1 VCQGALRKG
10 CPSNKV
16 SGRRCATSTIALTLI
31 ELLLQEVVMCKD
43 NDKPRLLEDNLLRV
57 EEKRVIV
64 FVNTKNHCDAVSRQL
79 DQLGFSCTVLHGGK
93 TQACLPLSLFK

>member
-1 VCQGALRKG
+1 
-10 CPSNKV
+10 
-16 SGRRCATSTIALTLI
+16 
-31 ELLLQEVVMCKD
+31 MCKD

-79 DQLGFSCTVLHGGK
+79 DQLGFTCTVLHGGK
-93 TQACLPLSLFK
+93 TQACFPLSLFNQQGCSTGNQQS